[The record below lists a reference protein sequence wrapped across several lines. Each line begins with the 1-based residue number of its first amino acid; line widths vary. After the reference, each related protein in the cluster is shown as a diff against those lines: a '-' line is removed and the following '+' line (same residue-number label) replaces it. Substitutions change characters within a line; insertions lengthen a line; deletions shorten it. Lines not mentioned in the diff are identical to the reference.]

1 MSVTSHYL
9 RFHKK
14 FTTFWGVEKKLKL
27 LQKLSILRERICNE
41 ILEWACVFDNFDC
54 LFKYLSIFTKS
65 LYSLFDFDMYAK
77 WPCYGCMWKITFG
90 LHAQIIKKGSATF
103 ATWSKKKLSVYCAL
117 YDMIVIYQKLSFEIA
132 DKPSHALKNGETFLT
147 NSTHRRRKTLSK
159 NLVKREKG
167 TYNKRNGDCNRKLL
181 ARLSKVCIE
190 MELFEKMDWANFLN
204 IWVDWTKN

>member
-1 MSVTSHYL
+1 ML
-9 RFHKK
+9 RMHVENYIW
-14 FTTFWGVEKKLKL
+14 FTCTNH
-27 LQKLSILRERICNE
+27 QKRVGYFRDLIE
-41 ILEWACVFDNFDC
+41 
-54 LFKYLSIFTKS
+54 
-65 LYSLFDFDMYAK
+65 
-77 WPCYGCMWKITFG
+77 
-90 LHAQIIKKGSATF
+90 
-103 ATWSKKKLSVYCAL
+103 KKLSVYCAL

-190 MELFEKMDWANFLN
+190 MELFEKMD
-204 IWVDWTKN
+204 